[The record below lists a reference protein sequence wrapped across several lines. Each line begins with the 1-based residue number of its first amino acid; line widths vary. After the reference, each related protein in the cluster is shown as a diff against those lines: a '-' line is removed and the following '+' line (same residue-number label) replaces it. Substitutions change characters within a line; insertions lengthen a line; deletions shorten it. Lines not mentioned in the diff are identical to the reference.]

1 MVNDSFEANLPGLYA
16 AGECALGAF
25 GANRVFSAITEM
37 LVQGADAGANAGEY
51 AAKVGRGPEPDKR
64 TLQDLQNKAEEPLLR
79 AEGFNPAKIRR
90 IVQEEAHKRLGPV
103 LNRQELQSFLSFLG
117 LVKKEQLPNLS
128 TTSKSRAYNKEWLDA
143 IELGNIVQS
152 SEIAATCAG
161 ARKESRGVH
170 YREDY
175 PVVDNEQWLVE
186 NIVHRSEVRVYH
198 QTASS
203 RWHFDGAARWKISFS
218 GIYEKAD
225 GISFEY
231 RRKALGGGAINAR

>member
-1 MVNDSFEANLPGLYA
+1 MRRYPNWKYKAIDLSEWAIKLKKNEPVEVGHAVEYFEGGIVVNDSFEANLPGLYA

-79 AEGFNPAKIRR
+79 AEGFNPANFRR

-103 LNRQELQSFLSFLG
+103 RNRQELQSFLSFLG

-143 IELGNIVQS
+143 IELGNIVQLL
-152 SEIAATCAG
+152 EIAATCAL

-175 PVVDNEQWLVE
+175 PV
-186 NIVHRSEVRVYH
+186 
-198 QTASS
+198 A
-203 RWHFDGAARWKISFS
+203 
-218 GIYEKAD
+218 
-225 GISFEY
+225 
-231 RRKALGGGAINAR
+231 